1 MIPKIPLS
9 TLRNVYKTLVA
20 DGRGGTDKCPRF
32 KAQSLAKGHYPNN
45 HLKYKKHKTMKSI
58 THKLRTLV
66 LAAGTLAVTAT
77 GSSAAPDT
85 NGYQANDL
93 LLYFRNPAGSV
104 NNDRVIAFS
113 LGSTWDVFRRAAT
126 PGDPTFN
133 TVISLG
139 NINSFLSSSTATG
152 GYGSDW
158 TSLSSTIW
166 VGAAGNNGST
176 SSGGTLTSNQDY
188 ARTIYTTKPRSGAG
202 SYGTANSSALT
213 ALPSTTTAQGSVAG
227 AVAGIGGPF
236 VGVMTNDTP
245 VSLPNANSTIDDQN
259 PISSGI
265 AGAAYNSL
273 YTGGVMGKIS
283 SSTYTY
289 GSISNVVI
297 GLDLFRQTPVLNSD
311 GWQNIN
317 GISDVTAR
325 NPYYLGTITLSSDGD
340 VNFAAVPEPSTYAL
354 LALAAAGLGAHIIRR
369 RKRQA

>member
-1 MIPKIPLS
+1 
-9 TLRNVYKTLVA
+9 
-20 DGRGGTDKCPRF
+20 
-32 KAQSLAKGHYPNN
+32 
-45 HLKYKKHKTMKSI
+45 MKSI
-58 THKLRTLV
+58 THKLRTFAF
-66 LAAGTLAVTAT
+66 AAGTLAVTAT
-77 GSSAAPDT
+77 GASAAADT

-104 NNDRVIAFS
+104 NNDRVIAYS
-113 LGSTWDVFRRAAT
+113 LGSTWNVFRRAAT

-139 NINSFLSSSTATG
+139 NINTFLSSSSATG

-158 TSLSSTIW
+158 TSLSPTIW

-176 SSGGTLTSNQDY
+176 SSGSSLTTNEDY

-202 SYGTANSSALT
+202 TYGTANSSALT
-213 ALPSTTTAQGSVAG
+213 PLSSVTTAQGSLAG
-227 AVAGIGGPF
+227 SVAGIGGPF

-245 VSLPNANSTIDDQN
+245 VSLANANSTIDDNN
-259 PISSGI
+259 PINAGI
-265 AGAAYNSL
+265 AGAAYGSF

-297 GLDLFRQTPVLNSD
+297 GLDLFRQTPVTNSF

-325 NPYYLGTITLSSDGD
+325 NPYYLGTITLSDNGD

-354 LALAAAGLGAHIIRR
+354 LALAAAGLGAHVIRR
-369 RKRQA
+369 RQKQS